1 MLLVFKASSMK
12 RACFWRFLPE
22 QLCSYLSWQIKSLL
36 SLNWLVLKVLIVKFQ
51 ASTLDQRHNLLINL
65 FCKSARK
72 PLDARSARSAV
83 GFLQPILQ
91 LSKTSS
97 RPTLRLRF
105 LYCISTLRMC
115 TNTAQHV
122 QSKPSSN
129 FALRRWLP
137 TKAFYK
143 TFAHIRSGYRCHLIF
158 ERLINAVDNRK
169 PGVLN
174 LFATLYHL
182 GSPYCQCV
190 PLLPEQLILSNLSLF
205 RRTY

>member
-115 TNTAQHV
+115 TNTARSIKAEQ
-122 QSKPSSN
+122 QLCSEALTSDEGLLQNFCAYKKWIPLSSN
-129 FALRRWLP
+129 FWA
-137 TKAFYK
+137 
-143 TFAHIRSGYRCHLIF
+143 
-158 ERLINAVDNRK
+158 IN
-169 PGVLN
+169 
-174 LFATLYHL
+174 
-182 GSPYCQCV
+182 
-190 PLLPEQLILSNLSLF
+190 
-205 RRTY
+205 